1 MSKGS
6 DCSPLIPRSADP
18 SGAGGRELLLQQ
30 VCAAEVGRAARPVE
44 WEEGAAQRVPGRSSE
59 VRGWPD
65 IADEDGDSAMAV
77 VVSDRGS
84 TTRRVRSMRW
94 SAQLNSRRC
103 HCLLRH
109 QS

>member
-1 MSKGS
+1 QDPFGCGEGRAWDRNPRPALRALGGIRWARVSKGS

-65 IADEDGDSAMAV
+65 IADEDGDS
-77 VVSDRGS
+77 
-84 TTRRVRSMRW
+84 
-94 SAQLNSRRC
+94 
-103 HCLLRH
+103 
-109 QS
+109 